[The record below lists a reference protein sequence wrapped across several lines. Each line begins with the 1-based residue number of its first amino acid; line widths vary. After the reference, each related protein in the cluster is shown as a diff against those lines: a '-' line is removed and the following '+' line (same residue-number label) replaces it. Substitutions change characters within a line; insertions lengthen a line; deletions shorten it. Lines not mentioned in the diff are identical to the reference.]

1 MVCTGIMEIS
11 ELEKHFLLS
20 RAYYEAAP
28 HVTDA
33 YGDDGRA
40 ELWNMVLVSLT
51 EGEFEKLTELNETL
65 GSLYRRRLFE
75 LWRFMMSE
83 ETMRKV
89 YTKEPPVVEI
99 RNIPD
104 STLQIGLYVCWLNS
118 MPTKGDDE
126 DNEEF
131 ERRKDLH
138 DYAFGYVNQE
148 AVINPLFDINN
159 ILEEQEK
166 QRQTVKNALGILHR
180 QRNR

>member
-65 GSLYRRRLFE
+65 GNLYRRRLFE
-75 LWRFMMSE
+75 LWRFMMNE
-83 ETMRKV
+83 ETMRKW
-89 YTKEPPVVEI
+89 YTEEPPVVEI
-99 RNIPD
+99 RNIQD
-104 STLQIGLYVCWLNS
+104 STLQIGLYVHWLHS
-118 MPTKGDDE
+118 MPTKEDDE
-126 DNEEF
+126 GDEEF

-148 AVINPLFDINN
+148 AIINPLFDITD

>member
-1 MVCTGIMEIS
+1 
-11 ELEKHFLLS
+11 
-20 RAYYEAAP
+20 
-28 HVTDA
+28 
-33 YGDDGRA
+33 
-40 ELWNMVLVSLT
+40 VSLT

-83 ETMRKV
+83 ETMRKM

-118 MPTKGDDE
+118 MPTKEDNE